1 MSYVLQTPIGDIKM
15 DDDNFSSE
23 EGQVW
28 ECHALWD
35 DCDDIEDNEWLYII
49 LCVADNY
56 SRDYPAKIGFVLP

>member
-1 MSYVLQTPIGDIKM
+1 MSYVLQPQKGDIKM

-35 DCDDIEDNEWLYII
+35 DCDDIEDNE
-49 LCVADNY
+49 
-56 SRDYPAKIGFVLP
+56 

>member
-1 MSYVLQTPIGDIKM
+1 VQVPADLLYIIKFPKKLYFAQKWCIMSYVLQPTKGDIKM

-35 DCDDIEDNEWLYII
+35 DCDDIEDNE
-49 LCVADNY
+49 
-56 SRDYPAKIGFVLP
+56 